1 MQITRSLVLLA
12 TSGMLASAAPTAK
25 TPADDASTE
34 RHLVKVA
41 PADPGTWLTD
51 EEKDVLAVNRVG
63 FHDITGVSE
72 EELAVLSAD
81 PDEVKLE
88 ARQAVT
94 YPTTLA
100 NQAEAVRL
108 SNQATTTNPQSWL
121 TTLSNFQTRHYR
133 SSTGTQAG
141 TWLQQ
146 QLRSIV
152 GSKGTVSTITHSFN
166 QPSIIVRIPGQT
178 SNLVITGAHYDSTG
192 GSTTARSPGAEDDG
206 SGVVV
211 IMEALRV
218 LVASSFAPKNTLEFH
233 FYGGEEGGLLGSR
246 DVFANY
252 RSNGRR
258 VLAYLNQDMSGYSPG
273 GKLTIYTDYV
283 DTGLTAYVRRIA
295 QASAGVAPSS
305 SSCGYGCSDH
315 ASARSNGFPAAYVG
329 DEPIGTSATWIHSS
343 NDSIDRIQWPTI
355 LRHAKFVINYLVEA
369 SYL

>member
-1 MQITRSLVLLA
+1 MDLRVPSQPLPTPSTSPPSSSAFLARRATWVCLVSPLI
-12 TSGMLASAAPTAK
+12 
-25 TPADDASTE
+25 
-34 RHLVKVA
+34 R
-41 PADPGTWLTD
+41 
-51 EEKDVLAVNRVG
+51 
-63 FHDITGVSE
+63 
-72 EELAVLSAD
+72 
-81 PDEVKLE
+81 
-88 ARQAVT
+88 
-94 YPTTLA
+94 YPYFKPFFGL
-100 NQAEAVRL
+100 
-108 SNQATTTNPQSWL
+108 P
-121 TTLSNFQTRHYR
+121 
-133 SSTGTQAG
+133 
-141 TWLQQ
+141 
-146 QLRSIV
+146 IV
-152 GSKGTVSTITHSFN
+152 PK
-166 QPSIIVRIPGQT
+166 
-178 SNLVITGAHYDSTG
+178 VITGAHYDSTG

-343 NDSIDRIQWPTI
+343 NDVS
-355 LRHAKFVINYLVEA
+355 LAFFFFSLLVF
-369 SYL
+369 SVSLV